1 MHEIGIAAD
10 LSDIVLAAAGKENL
24 ARVTKVS
31 ISIGRMVQIVPE
43 IFEFAFREAV
53 RGSVAADAELDIGIV
68 EIGMSCNIC
77 GNEFRPDENLC
88 RCNVCNSDNVEI
100 IHGKELFIQ
109 SIEGE

>member
-10 LSDIVLAAAGKENL
+10 LTDIVLAAAGKENL
-24 ARVTKVS
+24 CRVTKVS

-43 IFEFAFREAV
+43 IFDFAFREAV
-53 RGSVAADAELDIGIV
+53 RGSVASDAELEIEMV
-68 EIGMSCNIC
+68 EIGLKCRNC
-77 GNEFRPDENLC
+77 GSEFRPDENLC
-88 RCNVCNSDNVEI
+88 QCCACNSDDVEI